1 VSGAKRRG
9 KASVWS
15 GNLGDRPPITTSADD
30 LAAVITFL
38 GISSAVLARMSQGG
52 FLAVRC
58 AWFIRYV
65 CVL

>member
-1 VSGAKRRG
+1 M
-9 KASVWS
+9 VWQS
-15 GNLGDRPPITTSADD
+15 WPSADD
-30 LAAVITFL
+30 LAAGITFL
-38 GISSAVLARMSQGG
+38 GISSAVLALARMSQGG